1 MNASPAGARAV
12 DRPPIR
18 VVIADDA
25 YLLRVALRHLIDGVD
40 GVVIVG
46 ECDARSVPRVVDE
59 QRAEVLITDIRMP
72 IAWTLFFAIW
82 YMLGIPLGPGWPV
95 HLG

>member
-25 YLLRVALRHLIDGVD
+25 YLLRVALRHLIDGAD
-40 GVVIVG
+40 GVVVVG
-46 ECDARSVPRVVDE
+46 ECDDARSVPRVVDE
-59 QRAEVLITDIRMP
+59 QRADLLITDIRMP
-72 IAWTLFFAIW
+72 PS
-82 YMLGIPLGPGWPV
+82 GGD
-95 HLG
+95 